1 MVAETNSPG
10 YIETIASSRKKTR
23 ENLKVDQLI
32 PSEILDDSGSDGIKL
47 LLEKYYEFMNMSE
60 FIYDKDE
67 TYNDLVLDNSAF
79 FRIED
84 PNLEN
89 NKFFSDF
96 VGTASTLKVTSTTGN
111 LPAAISVELADIN
124 VGINDTIQLT
134 ANQANQAPIG
144 TLVKYTASE
153 NSIGG
158 LSNNAFYYVV
168 YNNSNKIK
176 LSSSPGGSA
185 ITLNATGSGTHTI
198 EGSGPTIVYPISRS
212 NIVISNGNELPGT
225 LGAKKDIDDDTEE
238 GIALGKTFQVTGL
251 HGLNGTSAE
260 LTTPNKNWVGPG
272 PSYVL
277 NSIEDAMDID
287 KNSDPSVDPTNQYLE
302 MMQKEIAEAIPR
314 SQQGISVNKST
325 LYKRIIDFYKVRGSS
340 DSVEMFFRLL
350 FDEEV
355 EIHKP
360 YDDTLIPSSGNWD
373 TGTEQ
378 FVSRKGFVSDAK
390 IRLHD
395 NDRYQKYSYLIKS
408 GLNKTTWDQ
417 VYSRLV
423 HPAGF
428 KFFAEISIL
437 IQAIRAKLKNAEG
450 AITDNDKGVFEEIKN
465 LATGDFVNQFIA
477 HAYPSGANR
486 LALSSM
492 PGIQPG
498 IIGIE
503 DLPLLIEMV
512 ASTFEPSIAA
522 YINQTARLSPTIVS
536 GELTAITVSRAGG
549 GYVSPPSI
557 TITGSSANDNATATC
572 TLNALG
578 GIEEV
583 TVSDGGSG
591 YTTDNINITIGA
603 LTTPAGR
610 VGRIEIPLQA
620 RRTGDGHNLVDD
632 APFAALNS
640 DNEGWT
646 TVVGSGTTPQGLPYL
661 EFGDG
666 GKQLPGRTDAPI
678 GEYFKVCGYVN
689 TVGNVGGCGLAIR
702 GSETEASPN
711 ILQYGGSQFPSGLNW
726 TYFEHI
732 FQWTNFDNT
741 YPGEYWTIAIDIGG
755 GASQGDTL
763 KLAGLHWELIEEPSL
778 PGNKL
783 YSRPPTIEISAP
795 TATDEDGNLL
805 PLGTDYN
812 DPDIRIQATAKFL
825 MQPTGVQYIKMLN
838 RGQGYTYDTLGIDVS
853 DPAYPTDY
861 LAADEPYYVVTEIYP
876 NINAD
881 GGIDGIYVLRPGKGH
896 IEPPTITITDT
907 GVGQGAEAEAL
918 MYPSELTSVEITN
931 TGKGYQFNPKV
942 TINSSMIDRNRIREV
957 LNKVII
963 PLNHTF
969 DGSQIIDENDY
980 FKRKGNSYYDSS
992 KKFDMNQTI
1001 EQFGDQTISTNHI
1014 NTINTFNIN
1023 PFIDIE

>member
-1 MVAETNSPG
+1 MVAEINSPG

-32 PSEILDDSGSDGIKL
+32 PSEILEDAGSEGIKL

-96 VGTASTLKVTSTTGN
+96 VGTASTLKITSTTGN
-111 LPAAISVELADIN
+111 LPAAVNVELSDIN
-124 VGINDTIQLT
+124 VDINDTIQLT
-134 ANQANQAPIG
+134 ANQANQAPVG
-144 TLVKYTASE
+144 TLVKYTATSTA
-153 NSIGG
+153 IGG

-168 YNNSNKIK
+168 YNSSNRIK
-176 LSSSPGGSA
+176 LSSSPNGSP
-185 ITLNATGSGTHTI
+185 IGLSATGSGTHTI
-198 EGSGPTIVYPISRS
+198 EGAGPTITYPINRT
-212 NIVISNGNELPGT
+212 NIVISNGNNLPGT

-238 GIALGKTFQVTGL
+238 GLALGKTLQVTGL

-277 NSIEDAMDID
+277 NAIEDAMDID
-287 KNSDPSVDPTNQYLE
+287 RNSDPSIDPTNQYLE

-373 TGTEQ
+373 PGTEQ
-378 FVSRKGFVSDAK
+378 FVSRKGFVSDTK

-437 IQAIRAKLKNAEG
+437 IQAIRSKLKNAEG
-450 AITDNDKGVFEEIKN
+450 AITDNTKGVYEEIKN

-477 HAYPSGANR
+477 HAYPSGADR

-503 DLPLLIEMV
+503 DLPLLIELV
-512 ASTFEPSIAA
+512 ASTYEPSIAA
-522 YINQTARLSPTIVS
+522 YINQTARLSPTIVN

-549 GYVSPPSI
+549 GYTSAPSI
-557 TITGSSANDNATATC
+557 TITGSSTSDNATATC
-572 TLNALG
+572 TINALG

-591 YTTDNINITIGA
+591 YTTDNINIAIGS

-610 VGRIEIPLQA
+610 VGRIEIPLQD
-620 RRTGDGHNLVDD
+620 RQTGDGHNLVDD
-632 APFAALNS
+632 APFAAAANNS
-640 DNEGWT
+640 GWT
-646 TVVGSGTTPQGLPYL
+646 NVVSTGTTPAGLPYL
-661 EFGDG
+661 ELSDG
-666 GKQLPGRTDAPI
+666 GRQVPARSDAPI

-689 TVGNVGGCGLAIR
+689 TVGNTGPCGLAIR
-702 GSETEASPN
+702 GGTSTSN
-711 ILQYGGSQFPSGLNW
+711 SNLQYSGNQFPSGLNW
-726 TYFEHI
+726 EYFEHT
-732 FQWTNFDNT
+732 FQWTNFDNSQ
-741 YPGEYWTIAIDIGG
+741 PGFYWNIAIDIGSG
-755 GASQGDTL
+755 STNGDTL

-783 YSRPPTIEISAP
+783 YSRPPTIEIGAP

-825 MQPTGVQYIKMLN
+825 MQPTGVQYVKVLK
-838 RGQGYTYDTLGIDVS
+838 RGTGYTYDTIGISIS
-853 DPAYPTDY
+853 DPEYPTDY
-861 LAADEPYYVVTEIYP
+861 LAADEPYYVVTDLYP
-876 NINAD
+876 DIGPD
-881 GGIDGIYVLRPGKGH
+881 GGLDGVYVLRAGKGH
-896 IEPPTITITDT
+896 IEPPTITITDS
-907 GVGQGAEAEAL
+907 GVGQGAEVEAL

-942 TINSSMIDRNRIREV
+942 TINSSMIDRNRVREV
-957 LNKVII
+957 LNKTII
-963 PLNHTF
+963 PLNHIF
-969 DGSQIIDENDY
+969 DGSRIIDENNY
-980 FKRKGNSYYDSS
+980 FNRKGNSYYDSS

-1001 EQFGDQTISTNHI
+1001 EQFGDQTIGTNHI